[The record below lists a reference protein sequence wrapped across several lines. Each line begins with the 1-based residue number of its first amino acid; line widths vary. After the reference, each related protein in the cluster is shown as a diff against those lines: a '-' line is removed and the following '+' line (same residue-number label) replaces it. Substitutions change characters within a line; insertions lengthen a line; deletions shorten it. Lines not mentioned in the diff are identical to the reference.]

1 MRSTCTA
8 PTARTTPSASGSKTP
23 SAQTPASHHHHSARK
38 RAVIRTVG
46 PTPDPVRYLYVN
58 RSPVPRTAHGHRAR
72 PARNTAHRHPPP
84 VVFPQVRRHLSRYP
98 RRPGGAWIRPTHSP
112 RSRADGFCNLPFCPH
127 KTGTPSCVTGSDL
140 GFYVAVVGS
149 QPTEAE

>member
-58 RSPVPRTAHGHRAR
+58 RSPVPPTAHGHRAR
-72 PARNTAHRHPPP
+72 PARDTACTHPPP
-84 VVFPQVRRHLSRYP
+84 PVFPQIKRHLRRYP
-98 RRPGGAWIRPTHSP
+98 RRPGGARIRPTHSP
-112 RSRADGFCNLPFCPH
+112 RDRADGFRNLSFCPQ
-127 KTGTPSCVTGSDL
+127 KPVTPSGVTASDL
-140 GFYVAVVGS
+140 GFYAAGVGFE
-149 QPTEAE
+149 PT